1 MITILAEKNS
11 VARKIAAAL
20 DGIKLDDGTVVTF
33 NQLSKYEK
41 AVQSIQAKK
50 GFIPIRFMGQEC
62 CVTHAVGHLCALW
75 DAADYDEDYK
85 QWKNI
90 ELPFIPSFYGLKV
103 VPQTSHQF
111 KIIKNLFDKS
121 NLIINAT
128 DSDREG
134 ELIFAY
140 IYEKCK
146 CKVPYKRALFSATT
160 EEDYINAFNN
170 LKNSDEMKDVENA
183 GRCRAIADWLI
194 GINCTVATT
203 LSSHA
208 NSVISIGRVQTPTLS
223 MIVDR
228 EKAIRNFKVETYY
241 TPFAT
246 FTTTSG
252 ETYTGENKTKFNSK
266 LEAAGFLSALSG
278 KAKITSV
285 DRKLEK
291 APNPSL
297 YNLSLL
303 QIEANKKFGF
313 TAEETLNI
321 TQNLYEKGF
330 VTYPRTDSAFLPDDY
345 KPTADRVLSA
355 LAMLPEYS
363 AFIMG
368 KPKIY
373 QDKYF
378 DSKKV
383 DSHSAI
389 VPTHVVGE
397 KLSENEQKIYDLIC
411 RSLIMTIYSPAEI
424 EKVKVITT
432 DNEVEFV
439 SRGSV
444 VIKKGWM
451 EVAGASKDKFLPNLI
466 ENSFVTGEYEA
477 QEKNTEPPKRYTDAS
492 LITAMEAAD
501 KDADDADLKS
511 LTELKR
517 KGIGTPATRAA
528 TIELLSKRHYIER
541 VKKSIIPTEK
551 GISLIDAL
559 PLEDIK
565 SAKLTASW
573 ENRLYDVEKGKE
585 DSKRFVSDIED
596 LTREWCKT
604 ILSEMKTNLSS
615 ESGVS
620 NPTESKL
627 KCPLCG
633 SPVKK
638 VPWGYGCS
646 GYKSGCK
653 FSIGQTLCGKKLTD
667 KQIETLIE
675 KKETREI
682 KGFVS
687 KKTGKEFSAKLMLSD
702 DGKVSFRFE

>member
-41 AVQSIQAKK
+41 AVQAIQTKK
-50 GFIPIRFMGQEC
+50 GFIPIKFMGQEC
-62 CVTHAVGHLCALW
+62 CVTHAVGHLCTLW

-90 ELPFIPSFYGLKV
+90 ELPLIPSFYGLKV

-111 KIIKNLFDKS
+111 KIVKNLFDKS
-121 NLIINAT
+121 DLIINAT

-170 LKNSDEMKDVENA
+170 LKSSDDMKNIENA
-183 GRCRAIADWLI
+183 GRCRSIADWLI

-228 EKAIRNFKVETYY
+228 EKAIKNFKVETYY

-246 FTTTSG
+246 FTTTTG
-252 ETYTGENKTKFNSK
+252 ETYTGENKTKFGSN

-285 DRKLEK
+285 DRKLERIS
-291 APNPSL
+291 NPSL

-303 QIEANKKFGF
+303 QIEANKRFAF

-321 TQNLYEKGF
+321 TQSLYEKGF
-330 VTYPRTDSAFLPDDY
+330 VTYPRTDSAFLPEDY
-345 KPTADRVLSA
+345 KPTADRVLSS

-363 AFIMG
+363 GFIVG

-373 QDKYF
+373 QEKYF
-378 DSKKV
+378 DNKKV

-397 KLSENEQKIYDLIC
+397 KLSDNEKKIYDLIC
-411 RSLIMTIYSPAEI
+411 RSLIMTIYPVAEV

-432 DNEVEFV
+432 DNDIEFV
-439 SRGSV
+439 SRGSS

-451 EVAGASKDKFLPNLI
+451 EVAGVQKEKFIPNLT
-466 ENSFVTGEYEA
+466 EDSFVAAEYEA
-477 QEKNTEPPKRYTDAS
+477 KEKNTEPPKRYTDAS

-501 KDADDADLKS
+501 KDADDTDLKS

-528 TIELLSKRHYIER
+528 TIELLVKRHYIER
-541 VKKSIIPTEK
+541 IKKSIVPTEK
-551 GISLIDAL
+551 GISLIDTL

-573 ENRLYDVEKGKE
+573 ENRLYDVEMGKE
-585 DSKRFVSDIED
+585 DFQKFISDIED
-596 LTREWCKT
+596 LTRKWCKT
-604 ILSEMKTNLSS
+604 ITTEMKTSFASETADLSA
-615 ESGVS
+615 
-620 NPTESKL
+620 NKTNL

-633 SPVKK
+633 STVRK

-653 FSIGQTLCGKKLTD
+653 FSIGQTICGKKLTD
-667 KQIETLIE
+667 KQIETLIQN
-675 KKETREI
+675 KETKEI
-682 KGFVS
+682 KGFKS
-687 KKTGKEFSAKLMLSD
+687 KKTGKDFSAKLTLD
-702 DGKVSFRFE
+702 DNGKVSFKFD